1 MSDPVNGPDPGTC
14 RKVGELGDRSVP
26 QPSPDGIGI
35 DGPAD
40 PADVVMASEDAVVH
54 PVIGRLALADQG
66 HSASAV
72 G

>member
-1 MSDPVNGPDPGTC
+1 VA
-14 RKVGELGDRSVP
+14 